1 MGDHFGH
8 PRGVHTIAMSGG
20 GGGRVEEE
28 GRGEGG
34 LFGQVEGGGLVGQV
48 EGGGL
53 VWANM
58 GGLPG

>member
-20 GGGRVEEE
+20 GGGRVE
-28 GRGEGG
+28 GGGEGG

-48 EGGGL
+48 GGRGL

>member
-1 MGDHFGH
+1 MGE
-8 PRGVHTIAMSGG
+8 GG
-20 GGGRVEEE
+20 WREE

-48 EGGGL
+48 GGGGL

>member
-1 MGDHFGH
+1 M
-8 PRGVHTIAMSGG
+8 
-20 GGGRVEEE
+20 EE
-28 GRGEGG
+28 GRGEGEGG

-48 EGGGL
+48 GEGGL